1 MLSSDGACGRPSRE
15 MRSGLA
21 TSRCPRS
28 ASTRITGVAILDGPG
43 TDADRHIN
51 ALPDHIHPA
60 VGRLKMQRYPR
71 IARHKSRQHRSDM
84 DMQQG
89 DRTGDPDATARLGA
103 QRLDRL
109 LRRSASISIAL
120 QC

>member
-1 MLSSDGACGRPSRE
+1 
-15 MRSGLA
+15 
-21 TSRCPRS
+21 
-28 ASTRITGVAILDGPG
+28 
-43 TDADRHIN
+43 
-51 ALPDHIHPA
+51 
-60 VGRLKMQRYPR
+60 
-71 IARHKSRQHRSDM
+71 M